1 MLASILKI
9 FFCKTVFFVAIILY
23 YIKKFS
29 LHFFFKKTGKE
40 QQNMGVRDRDA
51 AARNFF

>member
-29 LHFFFKKTGKE
+29 LHFFKKEGEGTAEYGSK
-40 QQNMGVRDRDA
+40 R
-51 AARNFF
+51 